1 MAPVTTL
8 TSKGRVTIPKEI
20 RDELGLKPHDKIRF
34 SLENGH
40 AVLRKA
46 YPSLEKVAGSVPARR
61 PWQTPERP
69 SPVTSR
75 GCSRQAKRCR
85 GKFRR

>member
-1 MAPVTTL
+1 MAHVTTL
-8 TSKGRVTIPKEI
+8 TSKGQVTIPKEI

-46 YPSLEKVAGSVPARR
+46 HPPLEELAGSLPSLGIDISVEEEIELAKKERARELVA
-61 PWQTPERP
+61 
-69 SPVTSR
+69 
-75 GCSRQAKRCR
+75 KM
-85 GKFRR
+85 